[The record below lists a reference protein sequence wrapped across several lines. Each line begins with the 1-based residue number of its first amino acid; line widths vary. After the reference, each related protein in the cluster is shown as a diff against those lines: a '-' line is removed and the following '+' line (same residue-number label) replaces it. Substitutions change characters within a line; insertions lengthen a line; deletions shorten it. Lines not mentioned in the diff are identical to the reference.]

1 MIFSSLPFH
10 GIPPEAAA
18 VCSHTFF
25 CCRLLTAYQATT
37 PHIPISSIESHHFP
51 SVVFTRVCHP
61 RSRSANFF
69 CSLSSSFVFRCL
81 RRRHSSSFNRTLLS
95 NQSSLPLAPFPGNRR
110 PRRFKQHTLLRRS
123 PIPDP
128 SAHPTMRRR
137 YSLRYA
143 GGEQSTMPTLPSWLR
158 PPYRTCFAGALLGRC
173 FPSRD
178 SGTICPSPA
187 QSLVLCRS
195 CLSHIAGA
203 ILCECP
209 GTALENLTTARREA
223 PE

>member
-25 CCRLLTAYQATT
+25 RCRLLTAYQATT
-37 PHIPISSIESHHFP
+37 PHIPISSIESYHFP

-81 RRRHSSSFNRTLLS
+81 RRRHSSSFNQTLLS

-110 PRRFKQHTLLRRS
+110 PRRFKQQHIGSKINVDLYLTGDNTRLFIFSCRPFKLTS
-123 PIPDP
+123 N
-128 SAHPTMRRR
+128 SV
-137 YSLRYA
+137 YK
-143 GGEQSTMPTLPSWLR
+143 QS
-158 PPYRTCFAGALLGRC
+158 
-173 FPSRD
+173 
-178 SGTICPSPA
+178 
-187 QSLVLCRS
+187 
-195 CLSHIAGA
+195 
-203 ILCECP
+203 
-209 GTALENLTTARREA
+209 
-223 PE
+223 